1 MRRFL
6 LASAII
12 LAAPLIA
19 GEAQA
24 VPVLGLTVA
33 SGGDSKFQSA
43 ALGAAGGVHSFQGV
57 TVGNFAAYNIG
68 AEFRSSNYLDLTTL
82 DISSQGGGTL
92 TITLTGT
99 GFESPV
105 GASSWFTQF
114 TGNIANAL
122 PGGSGSGSANVSVK
136 SYLDNSNTLNNPGCA
151 SGCTLLSTVN
161 LNDKATGTTVTDG
174 LFALTEV
181 ITITTT
187 AAQFFSLDA
196 SVSGAS
202 ATSVPEPMS
211 LALLGTSLIGLGLIR
226 HRVSRQAV

>member
-6 LASAII
+6 LASAIL
-12 LAAPLIA
+12 LAAPLIV

-24 VPVLGLTVA
+24 VPMLGLTVA

-43 ALGAAGGVHSFQGV
+43 QVGAARGVQYFGDV

-68 AEFRSSNYLDLTTL
+68 AEVRSSNYLDLTTFDL
-82 DISSQGGGTL
+82 SNKAGGTL

-99 GFESPV
+99 GFTSPV
-105 GASSWFTQF
+105 GASSWLTQF
-114 TGNIANAL
+114 TGNITDAAAAH
-122 PGGSGSGSANVSVK
+122 GSANVSVK
-136 SYLDNSNTLNNPGCA
+136 SYLDNSNTLKNPGCA
-151 SGCTLLSTVN
+151 SGCTLLSSVN
-161 LNDKATGTTVTDG
+161 LNGSGTGSAVTDG

-187 AAQFFSLDA
+187 AAQFFSLDG
-196 SVSGAS
+196 SVSGAP

-211 LALLGTSLIGLGLIR
+211 LALLGTSLVGLGLVR
-226 HRVSRQAV
+226 QRASRQAV

>member
-19 GEAQA
+19 GQAQA
-24 VPVLGLTVA
+24 VPMFGLTVA
-33 SGGDSKFQSA
+33 SGSESKFQSA
-43 ALGAAGGVHSFQGV
+43 AVGPLGAHSFDGV

-68 AEFRSSNYLDLTTL
+68 AEFRSSNYLDLTTF
-82 DISSQGGGTL
+82 DVSSRTGGTL

-122 PGGSGSGSANVSVK
+122 PGGSGSGSAKVSVK
-136 SYLDNSNTLNNPGCA
+136 SYLDNSNTLQNPGCA

-161 LNDKATGTTVTDG
+161 LNGSGTGRAVTDG

-181 ITITTT
+181 ITITTST
-187 AAQFFSLDA
+187 AQFFSLDA

-202 ATSVPEPMS
+202 VTSVPEPMS
-211 LALLGTSLIGLGLIR
+211 LALLGTGLVGFGLIR
-226 HRVSRQAV
+226 RRALRRAV

>member
-1 MRRFL
+1 MRQFL

-24 VPVLGLTVA
+24 VPMLGLTVA

-43 ALGAAGGVHSFQGV
+43 NVGVGVHSFAGV

-68 AEFRSSNYLDLTTL
+68 AEFRSANYLDLSTFDL
-82 DISSQGGGTL
+82 SSGAGGTL

-99 GFESPV
+99 DFKSPV

-114 TGNIANAL
+114 NGNIASAAT
-122 PGGSGSGSANVSVK
+122 GGAGSGSANVSIK
-136 SYLDNSNTLNNPGCA
+136 SYLDNGNTLNNPGCA
-151 SGCTLLSTVN
+151 SGCTLLSSVN
-161 LNDKATGTTVTDG
+161 LNGSATGTAVTDG

-187 AAQFFSLDA
+187 AAQFFSLDG
-196 SVSGAS
+196 SVSGVS

-211 LALLGTSLIGLGLIR
+211 LALLGTGLVGLGLVR
-226 HRVSRQAV
+226 HRTSRQAA

>member
-19 GEAQA
+19 GKAQA
-24 VPVLGLTVA
+24 GPMLGLTVA
-33 SGGDSKFQSA
+33 SGSDSKFQSA
-43 ALGAAGGVHSFQGV
+43 PVGAGGVHNFGDV
-57 TVGNFAAYNIG
+57 TVGDFTAYNIG
-68 AEFRSSNYLDLTTL
+68 AEFRSANYLDLTTFDL
-82 DISSQGGGTL
+82 SGRKGGTL

-99 GFESPV
+99 GFTSPV
-105 GASSWFTQF
+105 GASSWLTQF

-122 PGGSGSGSANVSVK
+122 SGGSGSRSADVSVK
-136 SYLDNSNTLNNPGCA
+136 SYLDNSNTLSNPGCA
-151 SGCTLLSTVN
+151 SGCTLLSSVN
-161 LNDKATGTTVTDG
+161 LNGNARGTAVTDG

-202 ATSVPEPMS
+202 VTSVPEPMS
-211 LALLGTSLIGLGLIR
+211 LALLGTGLVSLGLIR
-226 HRVSRQAV
+226 HRGSRQAV

>member
-1 MRRFL
+1 MRQFL

-24 VPVLGLTVA
+24 VPMFGLTVV
-33 SGGDSKFQSA
+33 SGSDSKFQSA
-43 ALGAAGGVHSFQGV
+43 DVGDGVHTFNEV
-57 TVGNFAAYNIG
+57 TVGNFKATNIG
-68 AEFRSSNYLDLTTL
+68 AEFRSSNYLDL
-82 DISSQGGGTL
+82 SSFDLSSGAGGTL

-99 GFESPV
+99 DFKSPV

-114 TGNIANAL
+114 NGNIASGL
-122 PGGSGSGSANVSVK
+122 PGGTASANVSFK
-136 SYLDNSNTLNNPGCA
+136 SYLDNGNTLNNSGCA
-151 SGCTLLSTVN
+151 SGCTLLSSVD
-161 LNDKATGTTVTDG
+161 LNGKGTGTAVTDG

-187 AAQFFSLDA
+187 AAQFFSLDG
-196 SVSGAS
+196 SVAGTS

-211 LALLGTSLIGLGLIR
+211 LALLGTSLVGLGLVR

>member
-1 MRRFL
+1 MRQFL
-6 LASAII
+6 LASAIL
-12 LAAPLIA
+12 LAAPVLIA

-24 VPVLGLTVA
+24 VPMLGLTVA

-43 ALGAAGGVHSFQGV
+43 NVGAGGVHSFGGV

-82 DISSQGGGTL
+82 DISSQTGGTL

-151 SGCTLLSTVN
+151 SGCTLLSSVN
-161 LNDKATGTTVTDG
+161 LNGKATGTAVTDG

-196 SVSGAS
+196 SVSGVS
-202 ATSVPEPMS
+202 VTTVPEPMS
-211 LALLGTSLIGLGLIR
+211 LALLGTGLVGLGVIR
-226 HRVSRQAV
+226 HRASRQAA